1 MPAACTVLVAAADV
15 LNASAARITRVNGEV
30 LSFSDREALRALE
43 TIIER
48 RPDVIALERLFAASP
63 RGAALINRI
72 KADPMLVD
80 AEIRV
85 VAHDSDYLRVTR
97 PAGGGEGEGEALDA
111 SGTGGTAVA
120 VVAAPPTVAAQ
131 KLDYRGTRRAPRYRM
146 AGEQPIIVDGTE
158 GRIVDISK
166 IGVQL
171 VSPGSL
177 KPNQRVR
184 LSLQDEKSLMRFN
197 GSIAWASFEI
207 PAKVGPRYRAGIE
220 FVEGDIAALEA
231 FIKRTHPE

>member
-1 MPAACTVLVAAADV
+1 VPAACTVLVAAADV
-15 LNASAARITRVNGEV
+15 LNASTARVARVHGEV
-30 LSFSDREALRALE
+30 LPFSDREALRALE

-48 RPDVIALERLFAASP
+48 RPEVIALERLFAASP

-85 VAHDSDYLRVTR
+85 IAHDSDYLRVAR
-97 PAGGGEGEGEALDA
+97 PSGAPVAAPAPAAGGAE
-111 SGTGGTAVA
+111 SGAVA
-120 VVAAPPTVAAQ
+120 VAVIAAPAAAGAQ
-131 KLDYRGTRRAPRYRM
+131 PLDYRGTRREQRFRIP
-146 AGEQPIIVDGTE
+146 GERPIVVDGTE
-158 GRIVDISK
+158 GRIVDLSK

-171 VSPGSL
+171 LSPNSL

-184 LSLQDEKSLMRFN
+184 LSLQDENGLMRFN

-207 PAKVGPRYRAGIE
+207 PAKTGPRYRAGIE
-220 FVEGDIAALEA
+220 FVDGDSAAIED
-231 FIKRTHPE
+231 FIRRQV